1 MHYYVT
7 VIIIFFLRLEKFSF
21 ISNPASFFI
30 FIFEIFF
37 GNWNSPHTSSI
48 KNSKYKIDTKKYL
61 YKSEDN
67 EDDKIE
73 IFINNYGLRGKV
85 DDRALSDLD
94 ILFIGG
100 STTIQSTITDGKTFV
115 DVLIIILKS

>member
-1 MHYYVT
+1 M
-7 VIIIFFLRLEKFSF
+7 IQ
-21 ISNPASFFI
+21 
-30 FIFEIFF
+30 
-37 GNWNSPHTSSI
+37 
-48 KNSKYKIDTKKYL
+48 KNIW

-115 DVLIIILKS
+115 DVLNNYFKKVNKKIYFF